1 MNLTIKEIISLILIS
16 IPFISFY
23 LLLWIGSIIY
33 IKYEDDYTILIL
45 TIFLTF
51 ILFGLIILII

>member
-33 IKYEDDYTILIL
+33 IKYEDDYTMLIL